1 MDAQALARQ
10 IHQVVDQALS
20 GTGVEV
26 DDVIIH
32 PAGRRRLVRV
42 TVARDLTPLEPEDHD
57 SPVQPL
63 SLDEIAEATR
73 LVSRTLDDT
82 DVLGAAP
89 YTLEV
94 SSPGVDQPLT
104 TPTRFRRNV
113 GRLLSLH
120 LGDREL
126 SARLLAVSPEGI
138 RLEDDPGRVVPFDE
152 VTRARVQVEF
162 TRPTS
167 GKERR

>member
-1 MDAQALARQ
+1 MDAQSVAQQIQQIVGRALTG
-10 IHQVVDQALS
+10 S
-20 GTGVEV
+20 GVEV
-26 DDVIIH
+26 DEVTIH

-42 TVARDLTPLEPEDHD
+42 TVARDLSDLDPQDQV
-57 SPVQPL
+57 SPVPPL
-63 SLDEIAEATR
+63 SLDEIADATR
-73 LVSRTLDDT
+73 VVSGALDDA

-113 GRLLSLH
+113 GRLVSVR
-120 LGDREL
+120 LGETERT
-126 SARLLAVSPEGI
+126 ARLLAVGPDGI
-138 RLEDDPGRVVPFDE
+138 RLEDDPEHVVAFGE

-162 TRPTS
+162 TRPGT
-167 GKERR
+167 GKER